1 MQDLENHIQYFEVE
15 LKQILIKGEKYYL
28 ITVNDLTS
36 IIKSQQK
43 LSDDMYQ
50 DAIESNYSHE

>member
-1 MQDLENHIQYFEVE
+1 MQELESHIQYFEVE
-15 LKQILIKGEKYYL
+15 LKQIVIKGEKHYL

-43 LSDDMYQ
+43 LSDDMY
-50 DAIESNYSHE
+50 